1 MQGDGS
7 NEKLTKIT
15 TLKLAMLY
23 ISGLTE
29 LLRKEEENEE
39 ERLRLLNE
47 SVESLVNY
55 HPTLFRNGHDTCTL
69 TALNTSTYDI
79 FESSNSVLNVSYW
92 CILLLR

>member
-1 MQGDGS
+1 
-7 NEKLTKIT
+7 
-15 TLKLAMLY
+15 MLY

-55 HPTLFRNGHDTCTL
+55 HPTLFRNGRDTCTL
-69 TALNTSTYDI
+69 TALNTTTYDI
-79 FESSNSVLNVSYW
+79 FESSNSVLNVSIFDAISLFIKQFFLIPNYY
-92 CILLLR
+92 RF